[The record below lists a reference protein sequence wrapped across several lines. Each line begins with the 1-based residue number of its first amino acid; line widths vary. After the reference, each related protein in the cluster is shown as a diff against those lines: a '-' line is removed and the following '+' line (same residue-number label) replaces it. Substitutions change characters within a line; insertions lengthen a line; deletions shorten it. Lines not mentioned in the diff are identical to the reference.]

1 MNATAAP
8 NTTAPTTP
16 ARRLDA
22 AAVTTLVVLGAV
34 TPREVVGTTPV
45 GAGVVALP
53 LMPVGPAVTVV
64 LLLLLGTGRLA
75 PPSTLAKLAQV
86 IRVLLG

>member
-1 MNATAAP
+1 MNTIAAP

-22 AAVTTLVVLGAV
+22 AAVTTLVVLGV
-34 TPREVVGTTPV
+34 TPREAVGTTPV
-45 GAGVVALP
+45 GAGVVALL
-53 LMPVGPAVTVV
+53 LMV
-64 LLLLLGTGRLA
+64 LVPLGTGRLA

>member
-1 MNATAAP
+1 MNTTAAP

-45 GAGVVALP
+45 GAGVVALL
-53 LMPVGPAVTVV
+53 LMPVGPAVALV
-64 LLLLLGTGRLA
+64 LLLLGTGRLA

-86 IRVLLG
+86 MRVLLG